1 MLFKSFVPADYPSNQ
16 QFTSHFAEF
25 LANGYKPSLGSVD
38 IRFDHGC
45 GDRTLKLHDVKFVDG
60 QTKILICLA
69 IVGFCSELEFS
80 ETQCQ
85 DPQLSMVLRSF
96 TSIRCSYQHFD
107 NDSDHFLHSL
117 RSFTVFIVFTFK
129 KCLIKQTFACHPSNS
144 FASFLKTTFYE
155 LGYASFWQQLS
166 KNLGTPHKCFRSLS
180 DNNFLRT
187 GVRDIGETDTQP
199 HQHRS

>member
-1 MLFKSFVPADYPSNQ
+1 MHTKMFLNHSENVGYSLNYVVQKFRPCRLSVQPAVHQSLCRVLSQ
-16 QFTSHFAEF
+16 WLQAFFGECWHQVWSWMWRSHVE
-25 LANGYKPSLGSVD
+25 
-38 IRFDHGC
+38 
-45 GDRTLKLHDVKFVDG
+45 
-60 QTKILICLA
+60 
-69 IVGFCSELEFS
+69 VGFCSELEFS

-144 FASFLKTTFYE
+144 FASFLKTTF
-155 LGYASFWQQLS
+155 
-166 KNLGTPHKCFRSLS
+166 
-180 DNNFLRT
+180 
-187 GVRDIGETDTQP
+187 
-199 HQHRS
+199 